1 MSQRHDA
8 AMRMP
13 WSKSKTEQLEL
24 LGDEQAAPRDTD
36 RHPARNDR
44 AIRSIASSIPAAAS
58 HDGRPLFVALSRIAE
73 DPNNPRTEFP
83 DAEIDELAEDIR
95 QHGILQPIVV
105 HPADGSGHYRI
116 HFGAKRLRAARG
128 AGLVEVPVVVR
139 DAPADPY
146 AQVAENQKRHG
157 LTPLDL
163 ARFIRSRINEG
174 ETNASI
180 AKRLV
185 MDPTTVAHHLALL
198 DLPPP
203 LDDALKSGRCTSPK
217 TLYELN
223 KLHQVQ
229 PEKVNALIAGDS
241 EITRAVVA
249 AIRAERAPVAVEPRP
264 KRGAASLL
272 VQADSQCA
280 RLEQTLNRI
289 QQAEQGLDKTDLAA
303 LWQRIANLTR
313 RSA

>member
-1 MSQRHDA
+1 
-8 AMRMP
+8 MRMP
-13 WSKSKTEQLEL
+13 WSKPKTEQLEL
-24 LGDEQAAPRDTD
+24 LGDEHAAPRDTD
-36 RHPARNDR
+36 RHPARHNR
-44 AIRSIASSIPAAAS
+44 AIRSIASSIPAVAS
-58 HDGRPLFVALSRIAE
+58 HDGRPLVVALNRIEE

-83 DAEIDELAEDIR
+83 DAEINELAEDIR
-95 QHGILQPIVV
+95 QHGILQPLVV
-105 HPADGSGHYRI
+105 HPTDASGHYRI
-116 HFGAKRLRAARG
+116 HFGAKRLRAARL

-163 ARFIRSRINEG
+163 ARFIRSRVNDG

-180 AKRLV
+180 AKRLA

-198 DLPPP
+198 DLPPA
-203 LDDALKSGRCTSPK
+203 LDEALKSGRCTSPK
-217 TLYELN
+217 TLYELG
-223 KLHQVQ
+223 KLHHVQ
-229 PEKVNALIAGDS
+229 PEKVKALIAGES
-241 EITRAVVA
+241 EITRAAIA
-249 AIRAERAPVAVEPRP
+249 AIRTEQASVAVKPSP

-272 VQADSQCA
+272 LQANCQCA
-280 RLEQTLNRI
+280 RLEQTLTRI
-289 QQAEQGLDKTDLAA
+289 QQAEQGFDKTDLAA